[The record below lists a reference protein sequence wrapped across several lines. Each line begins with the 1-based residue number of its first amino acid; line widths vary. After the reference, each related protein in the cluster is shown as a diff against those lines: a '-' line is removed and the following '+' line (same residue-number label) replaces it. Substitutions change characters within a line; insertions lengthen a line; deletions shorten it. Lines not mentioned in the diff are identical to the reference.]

1 MNIDLTHC
9 VKLPQV
15 LLITLFNLLFLLL
28 SGINKIF
35 LTLFS
40 CLLFIFSLSCQVL
53 FFCPFPLY
61 LHLPVQ
67 ISSLHLLMNLFLSAA
82 SCFLFCKKNLGEKK
96 ESLLFISYQVKE
108 QMRPEH
114 HQRLPQWHAHYDR
127 HISSV
132 MSLCCNGNRLNP
144 ETPSTITSSNQR
156 KHQILQHAFT
166 RCFFLFYLETLN
178 NQ

>member
-1 MNIDLTHC
+1 M
-9 VKLPQV
+9 P
-15 LLITLFNLLFLLL
+15 
-28 SGINKIF
+28 
-35 LTLFS
+35 
-40 CLLFIFSLSCQVL
+40 
-53 FFCPFPLY
+53 PLY
-61 LHLPVQ
+61 LLSFMPSLILLPVPSLPSSPCPDLFS
-67 ISSLHLLMNLFLSAA
+67 SSLNESFSFC
-82 SCFLFCKKNLGEKK
+82 CFLLSILQINLGEKK

-132 MSLCCNGNRLNP
+132 IMSLCCNGNRLNP
-144 ETPSTITSSNQR
+144 ETPSTITFSNQR